1 MKISRTLSGLLGA
14 LALAGASF
22 AHAFVLPEGAS
33 ANDRTRFAV
42 FENFQIKGV
51 CGDKDL
57 DRLATLGVNTVRG
70 YTFDDA
76 ATMRAKLD
84 HAHRLGLKMIV
95 SEWMPHHGKNKNAQ
109 GHFWDFDYNAKGDQI
124 IAKFVQKLEALGDHP
139 AILMWGLGNEVHLDE
154 PYLRVVNRMS
164 EEIHKRF
171 PHHLTS
177 LTMVNAKPDHIAKI
191 KQFVPDLDVL
201 GVQSYSRGA
210 VRGSMSN
217 TAEHWGKPFY
227 LSEFNT
233 NGPWN
238 FAKTAW
244 GCPVDEPVTR
254 KVADLKDCYAAIDAS
269 PLCLG
274 STIFVWGHYA
284 VDDRPTYFST
294 LLDADPAGPKKTDS
308 FDQLL
313 WTPQADVMTE
323 HFTGRPIT
331 GNRAPVLS
339 RIEFADGAKSRT
351 ALPGETLPIHL
362 AAEDADGDRVTFVTW
377 ILQAKTRKVTPL
389 AGPFPQTSGDN
400 AVAVAP
406 ASPGEYLVIAYAL
419 DGKGGASASV
429 LPFKVLTAEEQAI
442 SAATPPANTDT
453 VAIPSPA
460 TDPLSDSRRP
470 KKRFF

>member
-1 MKISRTLSGLLGA
+1 MILPRSLFFLLALGCSA
-14 LALAGASF
+14 LAR
-22 AHAFVLPEGAS
+22 AFVVPPDATEAERLRYAP
-33 ANDRTRFAV
+33 
-42 FENFQIKGV
+42 FENFRIKGV
-51 CGDKDL
+51 CGDVDL
-57 DRLATLGVNTVRG
+57 ERLASIGVNAVRG
-70 YTFDDA
+70 YTFENNA
-76 ATMRAKLD
+76 AMRRKLD
-84 HAHRLGLKMIV
+84 EAQRLGLKMIV
-95 SEWMPHHGKNKNAQ
+95 SEWMPHHGVNKTKD
-109 GHFWDFDYNAKGDQI
+109 GYPWTFDYSAKGEELTANFI
-124 IAKFVQKLEALGDHP
+124 RKLEAVGDHP

-154 PYLRVVNRMS
+154 PYLHVVNRLS
-164 EEIHKRF
+164 LAIHERF

-177 LTMVNAKPDHIAKI
+177 LTMINAKPDDIAKI
-191 KQFVPDLDVL
+191 KRFAPNLDVL
-201 GVQSYSRGA
+201 GIQCYSRGA
-210 VRGSMSN
+210 VRGGIRN
-217 TAEHWGKPFY
+217 AETHWGKPFY

-274 STIFVWGHYA
+274 STIFVWGHYGVA
-284 VDDRPTYFST
+284 DRPTYFST
-294 LLDADPAGPKKTDS
+294 LLDADPAGPKKTAS

-313 WTPQADVMTE
+313 WTPQADLMTE
-323 HFTGRPIT
+323 HFTRRPIT

-339 RIEFADGAKSRT
+339 RIEFAAGAKSRT
-351 ALPGETLPIHL
+351 ALPGETLPLHL

-400 AVAVAP
+400 AITVAP
-406 ASPGEYLVIAYAL
+406 ASPGEYLVMAYAL
-419 DGKGGASASV
+419 DGHGGASASV
-429 LPFKVLTAEEQAI
+429 LPFKVLTAEEQAM
-442 SAATPPANTDT
+442 AAACPPANTDT

-470 KKRFF
+470 KKLFFK